1 MANAPSNSREGDG
14 KEHHNYSD
22 EYKDPIQ
29 DMPSSGIIVG
39 PMVAMRSAM
48 TCSEQLDLLEHNSD
62 DKVVSPTSIAQPMTS
77 SSSSEV
83 EAERYSQS
91 PSDPAN
97 KMKVAT

>member
-22 EYKDPIQ
+22 EYKDP
-29 DMPSSGIIVG
+29 
-39 PMVAMRSAM
+39 RSAM
-48 TCSEQLDLLEHNSD
+48 TRSEQLDLLEHNSD
-62 DKVVSPTSIAQPMTS
+62 DKVVSPTGIAQPMTS

-83 EAERYSQS
+83 EERYSQS

>member
-1 MANAPSNSREGDG
+1 MATAPSNSREGDG

-29 DMPSSGIIVG
+29 DISWGRKIPV
-39 PMVAMRSAM
+39 VAMGSMMR
-48 TCSEQLDLLEHNSD
+48 SEQLDLLEHTDSD
-62 DKVVSPTSIAQPMTS
+62 DQLASPTSIAQPMTS
-77 SSSSEV
+77 SSSEV
-83 EAERYSQS
+83 EERYSAQS

>member
-14 KEHHNYSD
+14 KEHHDYSD

-29 DMPSSGIIVG
+29 DMPSSGIG
-39 PMVAMRSAM
+39 PMVAMGSAM
-48 TCSEQLDLLEHNSD
+48 TRSEQLDLLEHNSD